1 MTGWAWMPERRL
13 RLPRIRAG
21 ATWLLLLSLLLPAA
35 SAWAHSSSTSYLT
48 VVTAGADLQVQWEI
62 ALRDLDYAIGLD
74 PAGRITWGDVRG
86 RAAAIEAYALPRLTL
101 SSGGAACPPGPVE
114 LLADE
119 RGGTGYAVLRFT
131 ARCAAPLRQVRIG
144 YALMFDLDPQ
154 HRALLDFISG
164 SSFHVAVL
172 SPAAPRLTM
181 EAGSRLRQTFAEYFR
196 VGADH
201 ILSGPDH
208 LLFIAILLFPAMFR
222 RTAGG
227 RWRPVERFLPAFL
240 ETTRILSAFTVAH
253 AITVTAA
260 TLGWV
265 DIPSRVIE
273 GAIALTI
280 AATALD
286 NIVPVLPERRWVLAF
301 GFGLIHGM
309 GFATALGPL
318 SLPAWPL
325 AVALFSFNLGV
336 EAVQLL
342 AAAIVLPVGFA
353 LRNLRVYPAR
363 LLPGASGLAGLLA
376 LAWFAQRTL
385 RLF

>member
-1 MTGWAWMPERRL
+1 MPDVGARWLSRL
-13 RLPRIRAG
+13 RIQICAISLV
-21 ATWLLLLSLLLPAA
+21 LLSS
-35 SAWAHSSSTSYLT
+35 SAWAHSSSTSYLSIA
-48 VVTAGADLQVQWEI
+48 TAGADLEVQWEI

-74 PAGRITWGDVRG
+74 PTGTITWGDL
-86 RAAAIEAYALPRLTL
+86 RARTAAIKSYALPRLTL
-101 SSGGAACPPGPVE
+101 SSGGTACPPGPVS

-131 ARCAAPLRQVRIG
+131 AHCMAAVHRVNIG
-144 YALMFDLDPQ
+144 YGLMFDLDPE

-164 SSFHVAVL
+164 GSFRIAVL

-181 EAGSRLRQTFAEYFR
+181 DAGGRLRQTFVEFFR
-196 VGADH
+196 VGIDH

-222 RTAGG
+222 RSAG
-227 RWRPVERFLPAFL
+227 RVWSPVERFLPAFV
-240 ETTRILSAFTVAH
+240 ETTKILSAFTVAH

-265 DIPSRVIE
+265 SIPSRVIE

-280 AATALD
+280 VATALD
-286 NIVPVLPERRWVLAF
+286 NIVPVLPDRRWMLAF

-336 EAVQLL
+336 EAAQLL
-342 AAAIVLPVGFA
+342 AAAIVLPIGFA
-353 LRNLRVYPAR
+353 LRHVR
-363 LLPGASGLAGLLA
+363 LYSGRFLPGASGLAGLLA
-376 LAWFAQRTL
+376 IAWFAQRTL

>member
-1 MTGWAWMPERRL
+1 MRSLLRRW
-13 RLPRIRAG
+13 RF
-21 ATWLLLLSLLLPAA
+21 LLLLLPCLLSGAPAA
-35 SAWAHSSSTSYLT
+35 RAHSLSTSYLT
-48 VVTAGADLQVQWEI
+48 VVTSGSELQVQWEI

-74 PAGRITWGDVRG
+74 QSGRITWGDLKAHAG
-86 RAAAIEAYALPRLTL
+86 AIDAFALPRLAL
-101 SSGGAACPPGPVE
+101 SSDGVACPPGPVT

-119 RGGTGYAVLRFT
+119 RGGNGYAVLAFT
-131 ARCAAPLRQVRIG
+131 ARCRARVHRVGIG

-154 HRALLDFISG
+154 HRALVDVISG
-164 SSFHVAVL
+164 GSFHVAVL
-172 SPAAPRLTM
+172 SPARPHIVVDAQGRLF
-181 EAGSRLRQTFAEYFR
+181 QTFADFFG
-196 VGADH
+196 VGVDH

-208 LLFIAILLFPAMFR
+208 LLFIALLLFPAMFR
-222 RTAGG
+222 RGPRGA
-227 RWRPVERFLPAFL
+227 WLPVERFRPAFL
-240 ETTRILSAFTVAH
+240 QTTKILSAFTVAH

-265 DIPSRVIE
+265 TIPSRIIE

-280 AATALD
+280 VATALD

-336 EAVQLL
+336 EAAQLL
-342 AAAIVLPVGFA
+342 AAAVVLPVGFA
-353 LRNLRVYPAR
+353 LRHVRLYPAR
-363 LLPGASGLAGLLA
+363 ILPSISGLAGLIA
-376 LAWFAQRTL
+376 LAWFARRTFQ
-385 RLF
+385 LF

>member
-1 MTGWAWMPERRL
+1 MRSLRRSL
-13 RLPRIRAG
+13 R
-21 ATWLLLLSLLLPAA
+21 LLLLLACALSCAPAA
-35 SAWAHSSSTSYLT
+35 RAHSLSTSYLT
-48 VVTAGADLQVQWEI
+48 VVTAGAEMRVQWEI

-74 PAGRITWGDVRG
+74 PTGRITWGDL
-86 RAAAIEAYALPRLTL
+86 RARKPAIIAYALPRLTL
-101 SSGGAACPPGPVE
+101 SSGSPCPPGPVD

-119 RGGTGYAVLRFT
+119 RGGNGYAVLRFT
-131 ARCAAPLRQVRIG
+131 ARCDAPIRRVGIA
-144 YALMFDLDPQ
+144 YSLMFDLDPQ
-154 HRALLDFISG
+154 HRALVDVVSG
-164 SSFHVAVL
+164 GSFHVAVL
-172 SPAAPRLTM
+172 SPASAHVTIDAGGRL
-181 EAGSRLRQTFAEYFR
+181 GRTFAEFFR
-196 VGADH
+196 VGVDH

-208 LLFIAILLFPAMFR
+208 LLFIALLLFPAMFR
-222 RTAGG
+222 RGPRGG
-227 RWRPVERFLPAFL
+227 WRPVERFRPAFV
-240 ETTRILSAFTVAH
+240 ETVEILSSFTVAH

-265 DIPSRVIE
+265 SVPSRVIE

-280 AATALD
+280 VATALD

-336 EAVQLL
+336 EAAQLL
-342 AAAIVLPVGFA
+342 AALVVLPLGFG
-353 LRNLRVYPAR
+353 LRNVGLYPRRV
-363 LLPGASGLAGLLA
+363 LPGASGLAGVVA

-385 RLF
+385 QLF